1 MEEIVIQADRRDVVG
16 KRVKGLRREGK
27 LPAILYG
34 KHVETMPIEIDL
46 REASR
51 ILQGL
56 SPSALI
62 QIQMDGEEH
71 LALVREKQRDVIL
84 GTLLHIDFQ
93 AVSLTERV
101 RSEVSID
108 LIGESPAVK
117 DLGGILVT
125 NVEQLDVEALPRDL
139 PERIEVDVS
148 NLLEIGD
155 AIYVR
160 DLSLSGDVSVHAEPD
175 DVIVVVTIP
184 AAEPEPEE
192 EEEVE
197 EELLEGAEPE
207 IIERGRREEEEEE
220 QEEE

>member
-1 MEEIVIQADRRDVVG
+1 MDEIVIQAKQRDVVG

-34 KHVETMPIEIDL
+34 KHIETMPIELDH
-46 REASR
+46 REASK
-51 ILQGL
+51 ILEGL
-56 SPSALI
+56 SPSTLI
-62 QIQMDGEEH
+62 RIELDGGEH

-93 AVSLTERV
+93 AVSLTEKV
-101 RSEVSID
+101 RSEVSIQFT
-108 LIGESPAVK
+108 GESLAVK

-125 NVEQLDVEALPRDL
+125 NIERLEVEALPRDL

-155 AIYVR
+155 AVYVR
-160 DLSLSGDVSVHAEPD
+160 DLSLPGDVTVHAEPD
-175 DVIVVVTIP
+175 DAIVVVTIP

-207 IIERGRREEEEEE
+207 IIERGRREEEEE